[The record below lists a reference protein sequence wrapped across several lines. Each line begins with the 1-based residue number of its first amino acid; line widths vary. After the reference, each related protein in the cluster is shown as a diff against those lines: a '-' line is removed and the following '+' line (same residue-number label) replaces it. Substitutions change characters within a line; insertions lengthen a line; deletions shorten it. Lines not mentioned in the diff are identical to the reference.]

1 MISTETPT
9 RDQRPLRTRLRDSR
23 LAATAADDRG
33 RRVRLL
39 DPVRMKD
46 APAAANPAAAARL
59 AWAREEVKAGNFGL
73 RMGLA
78 MLLCWVLFPVLDE
91 SGAPAAV
98 WGVVVPLWLVLVWQ
112 LNRLLARRGNA
123 VRTRRVGSLLASH
136 GLCPTCAYSLAD
148 LSPEA
153 DGCTVCP
160 ECGGAWR
167 RELFAAGGP
176 ALPGSPRLSHTGWRR
191 RLPRGLLRDDRR
203 ETHPEARLP
212 PDELL
217 GLPWSESQRLRLAAA
232 LEAARVATTSA
243 RRRLAAFQFAMG
255 ALYLGMSV
263 WVVRMI
269 IRVLT
274 EWDTAWGGVPAM
286 VIATVPIGMLAFTLG
301 MAAITMLQARW
312 ILGSRGRLFLPKGS
326 ACLTRHG
333 FCAAC
338 INDLTGFTP
347 EPDGCTICPECGAA
361 WRLSPATAESPANPP

>member
-1 MISTETPT
+1 
-9 RDQRPLRTRLRDSR
+9 
-23 LAATAADDRG
+23 
-33 RRVRLL
+33 VRLL
-39 DPVRMKD
+39 DPMRMKD

-98 WGVVVPLWLVLVWQ
+98 WGVVVPLWLVMVWQ

-123 VRTRRVGSLLASH
+123 KRTRRVGSLLASH

-167 RELFAAGGP
+167 RALFAAGGP

-191 RLPRGLLRDDRR
+191 HLPRGLVRDDRR
-203 ETHPEARLP
+203 ETHTKVRLTPE
-212 PDELL
+212 ELL
-217 GLPWSESQRLRLAAA
+217 RLPWSQDQRVRLDTALGEARDATRGSRRTIAAIQLVMGMAILAATIWEGQLA
-232 LEAARVATTSA
+232 LRVAFDSDPLPMATALT
-243 RRRLAAFQFAMG
+243 
-255 ALYLGMSV
+255 LYLRIM
-263 WVVRMI
+263 
-269 IRVLT
+269 
-274 EWDTAWGGVPAM
+274 P
-286 VIATVPIGMLAFTLG
+286 LG
-301 MAAITMLQARW
+301 MALFGIAVAIWFFTQ
-312 ILGSRGRLFLPKGS
+312 SRTAFSPRSWLFFPKGS
-326 ACLTRHG
+326 ACLPRHG

-338 INDLTGFTP
+338 INDLTGLTP
-347 EPDGCTICPECGAA
+347 EPDGCTVCPECGAA
-361 WRLSPATAESPANPP
+361 WRLSPATVEPPVSPA